1 VLAVTEQLQIV
12 DVFLFTHQ
20 DLLMESTTTILIMGV
35 MSVRNKNV
43 IAVVIVVRNLVVHV
57 VGNVKL
63 TLVLL

>member
-1 VLAVTEQLQIV
+1 
-12 DVFLFTHQ
+12 
-20 DLLMESTTTILIMGV
+20 MESTTTTLIMGV

-43 IAVVIVVRNLVVHV
+43 IVVVIVVRNLVVHA

>member
-1 VLAVTEQLQIV
+1 
-12 DVFLFTHQ
+12 
-20 DLLMESTTTILIMGV
+20 MESTTTILIMGV

-43 IAVVIVVRNLVVHV
+43 IAVVIVVRNLVAHV